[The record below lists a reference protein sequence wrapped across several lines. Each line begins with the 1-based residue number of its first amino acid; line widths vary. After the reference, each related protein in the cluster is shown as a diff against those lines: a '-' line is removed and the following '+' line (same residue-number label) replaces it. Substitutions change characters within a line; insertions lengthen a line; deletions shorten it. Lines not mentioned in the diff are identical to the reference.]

1 MKNATGFDEYAFAPT
16 LLRPSQSQRA
26 ARASHSAAARSMRAA
41 LAALASSAI
50 GHLGDQ
56 IAGGGSDGGIQR
68 TSQGIATLLR
78 AWQRGC
84 LQTCGA
90 GHTLRYGRQHLI
102 KIAR

>member
-16 LLRPSQSQRA
+16 LLRPSPSQSQRA
-26 ARASHSAAARSMRAA
+26 ARASHSAAARSMR
-41 LAALASSAI
+41 AALASSAI

-68 TSQGIATLLR
+68 TSQGIAALLR

-84 LQTCGA
+84 LQTCDA
-90 GHTLRYGRQHLI
+90 GHTLRYGLQHLI